1 MEHFHAI
8 ILLTNNSSLPPSHCL
23 GTWRISALS
32 STMHDPVKD
41 PKYWR
46 ARAHATR
53 AKAKQCYDGRE
64 IRRML
69 RVAEENDRMADRA
82 QQWQRVREGHDE

>member
-1 MEHFHAI
+1 
-8 ILLTNNSSLPPSHCL
+8 
-23 GTWRISALS
+23 
-32 STMHDPVKD
+32 MHDPVKD

-53 AKAKQCYDGRE
+53 AKAKRCYEGRE

-69 RVAEENDRMADRA
+69 RVAEEYDKMADRA
-82 QQWQRVREGHDE
+82 QEWQRGKDTTRVTLSQSLKRPSATE

>member
-1 MEHFHAI
+1 
-8 ILLTNNSSLPPSHCL
+8 
-23 GTWRISALS
+23 
-32 STMHDPVKD
+32 MHDPVKD

-53 AKAKQCYDGRE
+53 AKAKRCYEGRE

-69 RVAEENDRMADRA
+69 RVAEEYDKMADRA
-82 QQWQRVREGHDE
+82 QEWQRGKDTTRVTLSQSLKRSSATE

>member
-1 MEHFHAI
+1 M
-8 ILLTNNSSLPPSHCL
+8 
-23 GTWRISALS
+23 R
-32 STMHDPVKD
+32 DPIKD

-53 AKAKQCYDGRE
+53 AKAKRCYDARE

-69 RVAEENDRMADRA
+69 RVAEEYDKIANRAEEWRDGNYKSGIANRMDPI
-82 QQWQRVREGHDE
+82 

>member
-1 MEHFHAI
+1 
-8 ILLTNNSSLPPSHCL
+8 
-23 GTWRISALS
+23 
-32 STMHDPVKD
+32 MHDPVKD

-53 AKAKQCYDGRE
+53 AKAKRCYDGRE

-69 RVAEENDRMADRA
+69 RVAEEYDKMADRA
-82 QQWQRVREGHDE
+82 QEWQRGKEGHDRSDPSWRSKTPSATE